1 VTNSTKPERG
11 AHDAEPTTHAE
22 PQGSLADDRSALLE
36 LTSLRSYFDDPE
48 RKDARSP
55 FSDWLRAKAH
65 QILDDKAGKP
75 ADLFKFGKSW
85 LNEKLL
91 FGPAANIF
99 ALAFEKSED
108 ATSPLSNKIRQQ
120 QALATYKDEETPPR
134 RRYLAAMAILK
145 SVKSLSQGAG
155 AKPDEIFADQ
165 AETSALRGAVHRRL
179 FDLDGDLTQLHQA
192 LERYR
197 EAHVCDGRRDTVRF
211 EGYGGINAAF
221 LLDSLA
227 FRLESI
233 GEDSI
238 LVHAAQ
244 DARAESASLRKL
256 IIDRLRERL
265 RSEEEQKHEWLCE
278 TIAGACFGLGLS
290 RWTTDRSGADG
301 AQALLDEARRWAKRA
316 TETKRADWKT
326 ETTHAQ
332 WLRLAYLNEP
342 PATENES
349 LRAYWEAAA
358 PTVNAFREN
367 TRGVTLTGEEMARNA
382 RLGKV
387 GLALSGGGFRA
398 SFYHIG
404 VLARLAEADVL
415 RHIDVLSTVSGGS
428 IVGAHYYL
436 LLRDLLEKTA
446 NPSCKEY
453 VKLVQDLEK
462 QFSNG
467 VRKNLRM
474 CGLSNPCITLKLLA
488 RPGYTRS
495 NRMAELY
502 DENFY
507 SPRVISPQA
516 PTPEQS
522 VVRMDSLRI
531 TPHGEDQTFNP
542 RFSNWR
548 RSARVPALLIN
559 ATSLNTGH
567 SWHFTANWM
576 GEPPELIGDV
586 VDKNERLRRMS
597 YHDAGRPFDSLTLGF
612 AVAASACVPGIFEP
626 IQLRGLYPGRL
637 VRLVDGGVHD
647 NQGVDA
653 LVGQGCDF
661 ILCSDAS
668 GQMGDENTPPNGPV
682 SVPNRSMS
690 VLMKRVRDGEYG
702 VLDTRTTPSSA
713 GRNLFFVHLK
723 MELPADNVDWA
734 NCNDPT
740 PPRPREPVSYS
751 VDHQIQRYLSDIRT
765 DLDSFSEVEA
775 AALMTSGYLMAS
787 AELERCNARI
797 SSRRAAGGFGAFDL
811 SVERQEWDF
820 LKLKDKMALPP
831 DVNDIVREDLCR
843 QLRAGHSLF
852 FRNLRLA
859 PRPAYIAA
867 ALVALVLLVAA
878 ASAACGH
885 YGEIP
890 PWLAASSRV
899 NHWILA
905 AAAAAILFACI
916 FRIWCFESFFAIVG
930 LIGSNIYLH
939 LGPNHLSLKRGRL
952 DRLLSLN

>member
-1 VTNSTKPERG
+1 VTNSSSKDERG
-11 AHDAEPTTHAE
+11 VHDAEPTTHPD
-22 PQGSLADDRSALLE
+22 PQGGSADDTSALLE
-36 LTSLRSYFDDPE
+36 LTSLRSYFDDPN
-48 RKDARSP
+48 RKDARFT

-65 QILDDKAGKP
+65 QILNDEAGNSD
-75 ADLFKFGKSW
+75 DLFRFGKSW

-91 FGPAANIF
+91 FGPAAKVF
-99 ALAFEKSED
+99 ALALEKSVG
-108 ATSPLSNKIRQQ
+108 AAGPLPNKIRQQ

-134 RRYLAAMAILK
+134 RRYLAALAILK
-145 SVKSLSQGAG
+145 LVKPLSQGAG
-155 AKPDEIFADQ
+155 TKPDEILADQ
-165 AETSALRGAVHRRL
+165 AETSGLRGAVHRRL
-179 FDLDGDLTQLHQA
+179 FDLNGDLTQLHQA
-192 LERYR
+192 LDYYR
-197 EAHVCDGRRDTVRF
+197 EAHRCDNLRDTVRF

-233 GEDSI
+233 GEGPI
-238 LVHAAQ
+238 LDCSAQ

-265 RSEEEQKHEWLCE
+265 QSEEEQKHEWLCE
-278 TIAGACFGLGLS
+278 TMAGACFGLGLS
-290 RWTTDRSGADG
+290 RWTTDRNGREGAE
-301 AQALLDEARRWAKRA
+301 ALLEEARLWAKRA
-316 TETKRADWKT
+316 TETKRADWKI

-332 WLRLAYLNEP
+332 WLRLAYLSEP
-342 PATENES
+342 PATENEN
-349 LRAYWEAAA
+349 LKAYWEAAT
-358 PTVNAFREN
+358 PTINAFREN
-367 TRGVTLTGEEMARNA
+367 NGGVTLTGEDMARNA

-415 RHIDVLSTVSGGS
+415 RHVDVLSTVSGGS

-446 NPSCKEY
+446 NPSRQEY
-453 VKLVQDLEK
+453 VKLVHDLEK

-474 CGLSNPCITLKLLA
+474 RGLSNPWVTLKLLVV
-488 RPGYTRS
+488 PGYTRS
-495 NRMAELY
+495 DRMAELY

-507 SPRVISPQA
+507 SPKVISPQVLS
-516 PTPEQS
+516 PRQKL
-522 VVRMDSLRI
+522 VRMDSLRI
-531 TPHGEDQTFNP
+531 TPQGEEKTFNP

-559 ATSLNTGH
+559 ATCLNTGH

-597 YHDAGRPFDSLTLGF
+597 YRDAGRPFDSLTLGF

-690 VLMKRVRDGEYG
+690 VLMKRIREGEYG
-702 VLDTRTTPSSA
+702 VLETRTTPSDA

-723 MELPADNVDWA
+723 LELPADNVDWV
-734 NCNDPT
+734 NCKDPT
-740 PPRPREPVSYS
+740 PGGVDGRHKAAQGRP
-751 VDHQIQRYLSDIRT
+751 
-765 DLDSFSEVEA
+765 
-775 AALMTSGYLMAS
+775 
-787 AELERCNARI
+787 
-797 SSRRAAGGFGAFDL
+797 
-811 SVERQEWDF
+811 
-820 LKLKDKMALPP
+820 
-831 DVNDIVREDLCR
+831 
-843 QLRAGHSLF
+843 
-852 FRNLRLA
+852 
-859 PRPAYIAA
+859 
-867 ALVALVLLVAA
+867 
-878 ASAACGH
+878 
-885 YGEIP
+885 
-890 PWLAASSRV
+890 
-899 NHWILA
+899 
-905 AAAAAILFACI
+905 
-916 FRIWCFESFFAIVG
+916 
-930 LIGSNIYLH
+930 
-939 LGPNHLSLKRGRL
+939 
-952 DRLLSLN
+952 